1 MPRWCM
7 CVARVAASH
16 ESIVLKDSDASIF
29 IISCYIHPDLLRLY
43 VLQYYSVEIK
53 TRISV
58 GGHVSCLSSHHLTP
72 LTVKLLPCASGNL
85 PRRTVMPR
93 GDSFLQVFDLNKIK
107 EQKPKQP
114 SNTRQLKAYFQSRN
128 KPWGIVQVVWHRIW
142 RDLGIQ
148 SDTSTFWE
156 NSPQYHIS

>member
-1 MPRWCM
+1 MQQSHFQRPVHHIGGQCQLLSRWCM
-7 CVARVAASH
+7 CMARVAASH
-16 ESIVLKDSDASIF
+16 ESIFLKDSGASIF
-29 IISCYIHPDLLRLY
+29 IISSYIHPDLLRLY
-43 VLQYYSVEIK
+43 VLQYYLIEIK

-107 EQKPKQP
+107 A
-114 SNTRQLKAYFQSRN
+114 TL
-128 KPWGIVQVVWHRIW
+128 
-142 RDLGIQ
+142 D
-148 SDTSTFWE
+148 
-156 NSPQYHIS
+156 NSKHIFRVGTNPEA